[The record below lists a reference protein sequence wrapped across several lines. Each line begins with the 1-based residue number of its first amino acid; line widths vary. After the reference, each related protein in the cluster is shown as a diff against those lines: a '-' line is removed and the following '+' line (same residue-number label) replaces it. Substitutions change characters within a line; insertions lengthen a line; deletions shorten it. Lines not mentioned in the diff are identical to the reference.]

1 MHLVG
6 SGVPGVSCE
15 TVGSGLS
22 GWTCESSGFS
32 GSDWSSGS
40 GVELWN
46 RKVGKSLKIGKN
58 RIKLEK
64 SDLISYLTF
73 WQKCQNAINCHKM
86 PKCLHFGSGSCIRG
100 S

>member
-46 RKVGKSLKIGKN
+46 RKVGKSGK
-58 RIKLEK
+58 
-64 SDLISYLTF
+64 D
-73 WQKCQNAINCHKM
+73 
-86 PKCLHFGSGSCIRG
+86 
-100 S
+100 

>member
-1 MHLVG
+1 MRLVG

-22 GWTCESSGFS
+22 GWTCESSGFG

-46 RKVGKSLKIGKN
+46 RKVGKSL
-58 RIKLEK
+58 
-64 SDLISYLTF
+64 
-73 WQKCQNAINCHKM
+73 M
-86 PKCLHFGSGSCIRG
+86 PKCHKLP
-100 S
+100 